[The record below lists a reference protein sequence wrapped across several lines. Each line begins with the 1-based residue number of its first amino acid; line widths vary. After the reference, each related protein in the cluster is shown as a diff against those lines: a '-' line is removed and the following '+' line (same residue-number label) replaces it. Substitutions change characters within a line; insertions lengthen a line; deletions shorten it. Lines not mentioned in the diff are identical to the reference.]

1 MRPYSWYTCFRKDCP
16 KGELN
21 LEAFQGMYKQVPFKQ
36 PHGAC
41 FTDFPFPPQFF
52 PYGDPTRFSEFA
64 FKVFD
69 ADNNGKLNFAEFMAG
84 LSVTARGSLEEKLE
98 CAPASGLSHPTLA
111 RPLGP
116 VSSHGRPSPSQ

>member
-1 MRPYSWYTCFRKDCP
+1 VRPYSWYTCFRKDCP

-84 LSVTARGSLEEKLE
+84 LSVTARGLSRGEAGV
-98 CAPASGLSHPTLA
+98 CA
-111 RPLGP
+111 RLGP
-116 VSSHGRPSPSQ
+116 VSSHVSPSPRACLISR